1 MQSKEPL
8 WRAVLCWG
16 VTILFLSLPP
26 IILLLRIV
34 SDALNLP
41 WSKSVEEAKFI
52 VPYFTSLTAIAV
64 SLAGLNTFDRRNG
77 KHNGKEMGE
86 K

>member
-1 MQSKEPL
+1 MREPQ
-8 WRAVLCWG
+8 WKIVLAWG
-16 VTILFLSLPP
+16 VVILYLSLPP

-34 SDALNLP
+34 SDSLNLH
-41 WSKSVEEAKFI
+41 WSKSVDEAKFI

-64 SLAGLNTFDRRNG
+64 SLAGLNSWDRRNG
-77 KHNGKEMGE
+77 RHNSKPPEE